1 MDHDEWND
9 IFALGDE
16 ADPEKRAEADKHLE
30 TCEECQKVA
39 AGFALFKEALLD
51 DRDEVDDPKVR
62 EQVLA
67 AAQAQLEQRAR
78 ARRLRWILLVGLLLV
93 AVGAVFS
100 WRATQEDPIESKLR
114 RMEDDVQTGNF
125 QGARDGADQVLGL
138 PDATEAQKERARRLK
153 ERAH

>member
-9 IFALGDE
+9 IFALGDDAPPEKKKE
-16 ADPEKRAEADKHLE
+16 ADLHLAG
-30 TCEECQKVA
+30 CEECKKVA

-51 DRDEVDDPKVR
+51 DADEVDDPKVR

-67 AAQAQLEQRAR
+67 AAQAQLEDGSRP
-78 ARRLRWILLVGLLLV
+78 RRTKRLAFLIALALLVVGLV
-93 AVGAVFS
+93 V
-100 WRATQEDPIESKLR
+100 WRWSSQDPIETKLHGV
-114 RMEDDVQTGNF
+114 EDDVQTGNF
-125 QGARDGADQVLGL
+125 QRAREGADQVLGL